1 MSGFYAKWWA
11 ERFPAWIA
19 RGYFFSSR
27 FWRAR
32 VLGLDHLIRHPVT
45 VLALWHHDELATL
58 PFLIHQDYT
67 VLISQSKDG
76 DLMSRGA
83 TSLGYR
89 AVRGSSTRGAVGGL
103 VALMKAAREGYST
116 IFTVDGPKGP
126 ARVVKPG
133 VIRVA
138 QKTGRPIVPY
148 GVVADRKYMFEKA
161 WNKVYVPYPG
171 SRVVYALGEP
181 MFVAPD
187 DDQELACLRLGAA
200 IDDCRAR
207 ARAALADWARVP
219 RVTPGVA
226 RLKARR
232 SD

>member
-1 MSGFYAKWWA
+1 MSGFYAKWWE
-11 ERFPAWIA
+11 ERFPAWLA

-32 VLGLDHLIRHPVT
+32 VVGLDHLIEHPVS
-45 VLALWHHDELATL
+45 VLAMWHHDELATL
-58 PFLIHQDYT
+58 PFLVRQNFT
-67 VLISQSKDG
+67 VLISQSRDG
-76 DLMSRGA
+76 DLMTKGA
-83 TSLGYR
+83 TCLGYR
-89 AVRGSSTRGAVGGL
+89 VVRGSSTHGAVGGL

-116 IFTVDGPKGP
+116 IFTVDGPQGP

-148 GVVADRKYMFEKA
+148 GVVADRKFIFEKA

-171 SRVVYALGEP
+171 CRAVYVLGEP
-181 MFVAPD
+181 MVVAAK
-187 DDQELACLRLGAA
+187 DDQDLACARLGAA

-207 ARAALADWARVP
+207 ARAALADWDNVP
-219 RVTPGVA
+219 RITPGVL
-226 RLKARR
+226 RRVARR
-232 SD
+232 SG

>member
-1 MSGFYAKWWA
+1 MSGFYAQWLN
-11 ERFPAWIA
+11 ERFPAWFA

-27 FWRAR
+27 LWRTR
-32 VLGLDHLIRHPVT
+32 VIGLENLIRHPVI

-58 PFLIHQDYT
+58 PFMVHQDYT
-67 VLISQSKDG
+67 VLISQSRDG

-83 TSLGYR
+83 TTLGYR

-116 IFTVDGPKGP
+116 IFTVDGPRGP
-126 ARVVKPG
+126 ARVAKPG

-148 GVVADRKYMFEKA
+148 GVVADRKFIFQKA

-181 MFVAPD
+181 LLVAPG
-187 DDQELACLRLGAA
+187 DDQEAACARLGAA

-207 ARAALADWARVP
+207 ARAALSDWDHVP
-219 RVTPGVA
+219 RVTLGVL
-226 RLKARR
+226 RLAVKR